1 MSQKS
6 AVDLGVWVFATL
18 IAATNAGAG
27 LAQTMGATSTSTGRV
42 VNPNA
47 TTTVAGSNKG
57 AEKIG
62 RMSQIATYKEANYNF
77 ILPDLPKFTLPELP
91 IREPKTFATKLRIFY
106 PNR

>member
-6 AVDLGVWVFATL
+6 AVDHGAWVFVAL
-18 IAATNAGAG
+18 IAATHAGAG

-47 TTTVAGSNKG
+47 TATIAGSNQG
-57 AEKIG
+57 AEKTGRINKIG
-62 RMSQIATYKEANYNF
+62 TYKEPNFNF
-77 ILPDLPKFTLPELP
+77 ILPDLPKFTFPELP
-91 IREPKTFATKLRIFY
+91 IREPKTFATELKIFN